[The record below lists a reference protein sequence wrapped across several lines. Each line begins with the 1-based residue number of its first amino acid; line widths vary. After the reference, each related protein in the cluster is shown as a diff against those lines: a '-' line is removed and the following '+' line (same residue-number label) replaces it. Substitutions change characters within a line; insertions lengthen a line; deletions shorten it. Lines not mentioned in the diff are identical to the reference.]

1 MPEAG
6 QAAVAV
12 ARFGIRRGD
21 PHDDGSEVTN
31 MVLGGGYSSRLNE
44 EIRIKR
50 GLSYGAGSYFDA
62 RRDIGPFAASALT
75 KNESAVE
82 VAGLLL
88 GELARMTSEPVPNAE
103 MTARKANLIGTFSRS
118 LETNA
123 ALVGRVGELALYGLP
138 LDEVGRYTTP
148 IHHLPVYQ
156 LPSFPPHHF

>member
-21 PHDDGSEVTN
+21 PHYDVSEVTN

-50 GLSYGAGSYFDA
+50 GLSYGAGSSFDS
-62 RRDIGPFAASALT
+62 RRNAGPFAASALT

-88 GELARMTSEPVPNAE
+88 SELARMTSQPVPDAE
-103 MTARKANLIGTFSRS
+103 MTAPKATRI
-118 LETNA
+118 
-123 ALVGRVGELALYGLP
+123 
-138 LDEVGRYTTP
+138 
-148 IHHLPVYQ
+148 
-156 LPSFPPHHF
+156 